1 MRKSLDSALQK
12 MRLSLGGV
20 DQKLSLSV
28 FLTAAPTRLTQTS
41 GNGNMRIISAS
52 ILGNVLLA
60 DIAVK
65 SGLNGIAYYGRGS
78 RARVYNC

>member
-1 MRKSLDSALQK
+1 MRKSLDFALQK

-20 DQKLSLSV
+20 DQKLLSTLPR
-28 FLTAAPTRLTQTS
+28 FFWQQPTRLTQTS

-65 SGLNGIAYYGRGS
+65 SGLNGIA
-78 RARVYNC
+78 